1 MRSVGVDTTDSS
13 EIDYQRKKHVLIFD
27 FSNAGLSHR
36 LLAMLY
42 CFARGN
48 GLAFKHLEY
57 KENLVDFELKVG
69 ENADAS

>member
-1 MRSVGVDTTDSS
+1 
-13 EIDYQRKKHVLIFD
+13 LIFD